1 MKKLDIYL
9 SFRQGLNLY
18 DKVSLPVRD
27 KFGLTFMEFIVIMFL
42 ANNREYKKASDI
54 VEVLGIA
61 KSHVSMTILSLEER
75 GLLERTM
82 DPCDKRSSILELK
95 NTEAIVEEG
104 RKAQN
109 RFMDILLDGPLLFK
123 LAVPTVVAQIINMLY
138 NVVDRIYLGHIPG
151 EGSLALTGVGVCF
164 PIIMVVSAFSS
175 LVASGGAPKASIAM
189 GRGDKEEAEKIL
201 GSCFSFLF
209 IISLV
214 ISVVLVLW
222 NKPMLLTFGASEN
235 TIYYASSYMTIYAS
249 GTLFVQ
255 MTLGMNA
262 FITAQGK
269 TTVSMCVVVIGAVLN
284 IILDPIFI
292 FGFGM
297 GVKGAALATII
308 SQCVSSILCIAYIS
322 SDKSILRLKITR
334 LKIVPSLL
342 FSCLALGISTFIMQ
356 STESIISVCFNS
368 SLLKYGG
375 DIAVGAMTISASVM
389 QMGMLPLQGISQGA
403 QPISS
408 YSYGKGDKSEEVF

>member
-1 MKKLDIYL
+1 ME
-9 SFRQGLNLY
+9 
-18 DKVSLPVRD
+18 RD
-27 KFGLTFMEFIVIMFL
+27 
-42 ANNREYKKASDI
+42 
-54 VEVLGIA
+54 
-61 KSHVSMTILSLEER
+61 
-75 GLLERTM
+75 
-82 DPCDKRSSILELK
+82 
-95 NTEAIVEEG
+95 NTELGTAPI
-104 RKAQN
+104 
-109 RFMDILLDGPLLFK
+109 GPLLFK

-308 SQCVSSILCIAYIS
+308 SQCVSSICA
-322 SDKSILRLKITR
+322 
-334 LKIVPSLL
+334 
-342 FSCLALGISTFIMQ
+342 
-356 STESIISVCFNS
+356 
-368 SLLKYGG
+368 
-375 DIAVGAMTISASVM
+375 
-389 QMGMLPLQGISQGA
+389 
-403 QPISS
+403 
-408 YSYGKGDKSEEVF
+408 